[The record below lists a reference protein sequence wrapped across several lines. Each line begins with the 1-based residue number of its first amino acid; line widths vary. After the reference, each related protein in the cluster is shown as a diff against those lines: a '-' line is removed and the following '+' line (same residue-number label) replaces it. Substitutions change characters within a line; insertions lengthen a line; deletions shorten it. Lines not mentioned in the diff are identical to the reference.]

1 MKNQKMSTTITL
13 AISLVIIVCISLLYI
28 FANNSM
34 VSMMKQSEM
43 ENMRASL
50 NAQTNVIREYVTHQE
65 DLLTAYSKAP
75 VVADF

>member
-65 DLLTAYSKAP
+65 DLLTAYSKAS

>member
-1 MKNQKMSTTITL
+1 
-13 AISLVIIVCISLLYI
+13 
-28 FANNSM
+28 
-34 VSMMKQSEM
+34 MMKQSEM